1 MIEYFVKKV
10 TIDLKNIL
18 SIKKKVSKSKDNG
31 WS

>member
-10 TIDLKNIL
+10 TIDLKNHFVYQE
-18 SIKKKVSKSKDNG
+18 KVSKSKDNG